1 MVTNLTNIL
10 EDKGLIPGLA
20 QGLGTGAAV
29 SCAVGRRHGS
39 DVALLWLWHTSQMQL
54 GYVIAVAVAVAGS
67 FSSNLTPRACELSD
81 ASSAALKKK
90 RKKKV

>member
-1 MVTNLTNIL
+1 MKMQVWSLAS
-10 EDKGLIPGLA
+10 LI
-20 QGLGTGAAV
+20 AV
-29 SCAVGRRHGS
+29 SCGVGQRCSS

-90 RKKKV
+90 RKKKKKKKGLEGDAA